1 MPHSFQNTISVK
13 SGIPV
18 WIGGFCIGLV
28 LITFFLAT
36 VANMY
41 RPVAYGVE
49 VLLLLLI
56 FGFVAA
62 SQPIQKVFRR
72 VHPVYSLL
80 LSGVLL
86 ASFWA
91 QMLDDSSSTYPFV
104 SWTMYTVREPEPVYW
119 EFRAIHTDGTSSDL
133 IPPFHSLRTRTFSG
147 NLTAA
152 LLAEEEGEA
161 SASEPGY
168 EDLVRGLAHMRRDAD
183 KNPIQYVDA
192 FKVELPRDFTG
203 GIDTKQIT
211 LMRRVILEP

>member
-41 RPVAYGVE
+41 RPVAYGFE
-49 VLLLLLI
+49 VLMLLGV
-56 FGFVAA
+56 FGVAA
-62 SQPIQKVFRR
+62 ASRRFRQVFRR

-104 SWTMYTVREPEPVYW
+104 SWTMYTEREPEPVYW
-119 EFRAIHTDGTSSDL
+119 EFSATHADGTSSGL
-133 IPPFHSLRTRTFSG
+133 IPPFHPLRIRTFSR

-152 LLAEEEGEA
+152 LLAEEEGVA

-168 EDLVRGLAHMRRDAD
+168 EDLVRGLAHMRRDAE

-203 GIDTKQIT
+203 GIDIKQVT
-211 LMRRVILEP
+211 LMRRVTIEP